1 MTQSRI
7 KPATTWLVEEC
18 LNQLCHHA
26 SFLTDITNLAM
37 TVSFHIL
44 PNSLFIDL
52 TNVAFNTTNNHKTT
66 TSK

>member
-7 KPATTWLVEEC
+7 EPAAAWLVEQC

-26 SFLTDITNLAM
+26 SFQRDITNLAM
-37 TVSFHIL
+37 TASFHIL
-44 PNSLFIDL
+44 PNSLFTDL
-52 TNVAFNTTNNHKTT
+52 ITVAFNTTNNHKTT